1 VFSLTEERMK
11 QWKKY
16 RFFRRKSFPHYRHG
30 CKNTAKVR
38 AIYAT
43 NHLIT
48 GTEHHHYQVLR
59 MGWNGRCPIFDPP
72 VHFEIRDGK
81 AWLQA
86 NFTDADVAKDL
97 VQAGV
102 AREDIVLGSQP
113 PFMRPHTAYGV
124 A

>member
-1 VFSLTEERMK
+1 MEKVAFLQAKIIAVLQEWLQE
-11 QWKKY
+11 Y
-16 RFFRRKSFPHYRHG
+16 RQGEGDLR
-30 CKNTAKVR
+30 
-38 AIYAT
+38 

-48 GTEHHHYQVLR
+48 DTEHHHYQVLR
-59 MGWNGRCPIFDPP
+59 MGWNGRRHIFDPL

-86 NFTDADVAKDL
+86 NFTDVDVAEDL

-102 AREDIVLGSQP
+102 AREDIVLGLQP

-124 A
+124 G